1 MNTNQ
6 PSNQL
11 EPVTPSPL
19 ERKLEGEV
27 TNRVSSSQLVTFDL
41 EELYTPG
48 DRVEFDL
55 KDLLFQELVLK
66 EKDFRDF
73 VKNHDWS
80 QYQNK
85 FVAIICS
92 ADAIVPTWAFM
103 LLSSSLQPFAK
114 QVIFGSLRDL
124 EITLF
129 NQALVKVDWK
139 KYDNAKV
146 VIKGCSKV
154 EVPVSA
160 YVEVTNKL
168 RPIAASIMFGEPC
181 STVPIFKRKS
191 S

>member
-1 MNTNQ
+1 M
-6 PSNQL
+6 
-11 EPVTPSPL
+11 EDVI
-19 ERKLEGEV
+19 
-27 TNRVSSSQLVTFDL
+27 NRVSSSQLVTFDL
-41 EELYTPG
+41 EELYTSG
-48 DRVEFDL
+48 DRVQFDV
-55 KDLLFQELVLK
+55 KDQLFQELVLR

-80 QYQNK
+80 QYQDK
-85 FVAIICS
+85 FVAITCS
-92 ADAIVPTWAFM
+92 VDAIIPTWAFM
-103 LLSSSLQPFAK
+103 LLSSALQPFAK

-124 EITLF
+124 EIVLF
-129 NQALVKVDWK
+129 KQVLDRVDWK

-168 RPIAASIMFGEPC
+168 RPIASSIMFGEPC

-191 S
+191 H